1 MKKRIFKIVTI
12 ICSGALLVL
21 IVIACNKSFLNKP
34 PLGTLNPSVLA
45 NEKGV
50 QALLIGAYSCLDGE
64 GGNGSGWGSAA
75 SNWVYGSVCADD
87 AYKGSTPSDQG
98 DILPLET
105 YTATPSN
112 PYPLNKWQFC
122 YNAIQRCNDVLR
134 VMAQATDIPADEQT
148 VIAAQ
153 ARFLRGFY
161 HFELKKVFG
170 NVPYV
175 DETITVE
182 NAGSVENGTDI
193 WPNIEADFQ
202 AGIDG
207 LPIDWSSNGEIGRAN
222 KGAAIAY
229 LAKTYMFEHKYS
241 DAAPLLDQL
250 INNTGGVGVTSS
262 GDRYELVNYQDNFN
276 PATRNSAESIFA
288 AQMTVNDGS
297 GDVGNGN
304 GNYGDVLN
312 FPYGGGPGACCGFF
326 NPSQSLAN
334 AYKTDAN
341 GLPLLDESYNTG
353 KNVSDPTDPYTGTLD
368 PRIDWAIGRE
378 GIPYL
383 DWGPHPGDAWIRD
396 PQNNGHF
403 NPKKNVYAKSQQG
416 TYSDVSTNW
425 AGVEL
430 VANNVNLIRYADVI
444 LWRAECYAQANDL
457 PNAMAMVNQ
466 VRERAADPTGW
477 VYKNATYDATTGK
490 YSPQTT
496 KADNY
501 LIKDYTSFP
510 TQDYAMKAIEF
521 ERRLELSMEGHRF
534 FDLAR
539 WDKGTGSMAATLN
552 AYVSF
557 EKTLRPAFVGVSFTK
572 GKNEIFA
579 IPQNAIDIQNAD
591 GVQHLK
597 QNPGY

>member
-1 MKKRIFKIVTI
+1 MKRLFKVIIPVLVVMFIFLVA
-12 ICSGALLVL
+12 CSKG
-21 IVIACNKSFLNKP
+21 FLNKP

-50 QALLIGAYSCLDGE
+50 QSLLIGAYSCLDGE
-64 GGNGSGWGSAA
+64 GGSGGGWGSAA

-105 YTATPSN
+105 YSATPSN
-112 PYPLNKWQFC
+112 SYPENKWIFN

-134 VMAQATDIPADEQT
+134 VMTQATDIPTDEQALIT
-148 VIAAQ
+148 AQ

-175 DETITVE
+175 DETITVD
-182 NAGSVENGTDI
+182 NASTVENGTDI

-202 AGIDG
+202 AGVDG
-207 LPIDWSSNGEIGRAN
+207 LPIDWSATGEVGRAN

-229 LAKTYMFEHKYS
+229 LAKVYMFEHKY
-241 DAAPLLDQL
+241 DQAASLLDQL
-250 INNTGGVGVTSS
+250 INNTGGVGVTS
-262 GDRYELVNYQDNFN
+262 GGKRYTLVNYQDNFN

-334 AYKTDAN
+334 AYKTDAS
-341 GLPLLDESYNTG
+341 GLPLLDGSYNSG
-353 KNVSDPTDPYTGTLD
+353 NKVSDPSTPYTGTLD
-368 PRIDWAIGRE
+368 PRIDWVMGRE

-383 DWGPHPGDAWIRD
+383 DWGPHPGDGWIRD
-396 PQNNGHF
+396 PQNDGHF
-403 NPKKNVYAKSQQG
+403 SPKKNVYAQSQQG
-416 TYSDVSTNW
+416 VYSDVSSNW

-444 LWRAECYAQANDL
+444 LWRAECYIDAGDL
-457 PNAMAMVNQ
+457 SNSATLVNEI
-466 VRERAADPTGW
+466 RSRAANPTGW
-477 VYKNATYDATTGK
+477 VYNGATYDATTGK

-496 KADNY
+496 PADNY
-501 LIKDYTSFP
+501 KIGLYTVPFPSKDYAT
-510 TQDYAMKAIEF
+510 KAVQF
-521 ERRLELSMEGHRF
+521 ERRLEFAMEGHRF
-534 FDLAR
+534 FDLQR
-539 WDKGTGSMAATLN
+539 WDGGTGSMANTLN
-552 AYVSF
+552 AYLDYEEAF
-557 EKTLRPAFVGVSFTK
+557 RPSFVGANFTK

-579 IPQNAIDIQNAD
+579 IPQSAIDIQNAD
-591 GVQHLK
+591 GVEHLK

>member
-1 MKKRIFKIVTI
+1 MKRYKLI
-12 ICSGALLVL
+12 IPGALSILV
-21 IVIACNKSFLNKP
+21 VIAACNKSFLNKT

-98 DILPLET
+98 DIVPLET
-105 YTATPSN
+105 YSTAQASN
-112 PYPLNKWQFC
+112 PYLINKWQFC

-134 VMAQATDIPADEQT
+134 VMAQATDVSTEAQGLIT
-148 VIAAQ
+148 AQ

-175 DETITVE
+175 DETVTVDNAGTVE
-182 NAGSVENGTDI
+182 NKTDI

-207 LPIDWSSNGEIGRAN
+207 LPLDWTSTGEIGRAN
-222 KGAAIAY
+222 KGAAIAF
-229 LAKTYMFEHKYS
+229 LAKAYMYEDKY
-241 DAAPLLDQL
+241 DQAAPLLDQL
-250 INNTGGVGVTSS
+250 INNTGGVGVTSK
-262 GDRYELVNYQDNFN
+262 GLRYALVHYEDNFN
-276 PATRNSAESIFA
+276 PATRNSAEAIFA
-288 AQMTVNDGS
+288 AIMTVNDGS

-341 GLPLLDESYNTG
+341 GLPLLDETYNTG
-353 KNVSDPTDPYTGTLD
+353 NNVSDPTTPYTGTLD
-368 PRIDWAIGRE
+368 PRIDWAMGRK

-396 PQNNGHF
+396 PQNDGHF
-403 NPKKNVYAKSQQG
+403 SPKKNVYAESQKG
-416 TYSDVSTNW
+416 TYSDASTNW
-425 AGVEL
+425 ANIEL
-430 VANNVNLIRYADVI
+430 AANNVNLIRYADVL
-444 LWRAECYAQANDL
+444 LWRAECYIEKNDL
-457 PNAMAMVNQ
+457 EHGRELVNL
-466 VRERAADPTGW
+466 VRARAADQTGW
-477 VYKNATYDATTGK
+477 VYKNATYDASTSL

-496 KADNY
+496 PAVNY
-501 LIKDYTSFP
+501 KIGLYQSFP
-510 TQDYAMKAIEF
+510 SQDYARKAVRF
-521 ERRLELSMEGHRF
+521 ERRLELAMEGHRF
-534 FDLAR
+534 FDLQR
-539 WDKGTGSMAATLN
+539 WDNGTGYMANVISAFL
-552 AYVSF
+552 SF
-557 EKTLRPAFVGVSFTK
+557 EKPKRPYLSAATFHK
-572 GKNEIFA
+572 GTSEIFA
-579 IPQNAIDIQNAD
+579 IPQNAIDVQNAD
-591 GVQHLK
+591 GQEHLV

>member
-1 MKKRIFKIVTI
+1 MKKLFKLSIPF
-12 ICSGALLVL
+12 LLVL
-21 IVIACNKSFLNKP
+21 LTIILACNKSFLDKP

-105 YTATPSN
+105 YSATPSN

-122 YNAIQRCNDVLR
+122 YNAVQRCNDVLR
-134 VMAQATDIPADEQT
+134 VMPQATDISPEEQT
-148 VIAAQ
+148 LITAQ

-170 NVPYV
+170 DVPYV
-175 DETITVE
+175 DETISTDS
-182 NAGSVENGTDI
+182 AALIGNGTDI

-202 AGIDG
+202 AAIDG
-207 LPIDWSSNGEIGRAN
+207 LPLDWASSGEIGRVN
-222 KGAAIAY
+222 KGAAIAF
-229 LAKTYMFEHKYS
+229 LAKAYMFEDKY
-241 DAAPLLDQL
+241 DQAAPLLDQL
-250 INNTGGVGVTSS
+250 INNTGGVGVTS
-262 GDRYELVNYQDNFN
+262 GGKRYQLVNYEDNFN

-297 GDVGNGN
+297 GDVGSGN

-341 GLPLLDESYNTG
+341 GLPLLDGSYNSG
-353 KNVSDPTDPYTGTLD
+353 NKVSSPNSPYAGTLD
-368 PRIDWAIGRE
+368 PRIDWVMGRP

-383 DWGPHPGDAWIRD
+383 DWGPHPGDTWIRD

-403 NPKKNVYAKSQQG
+403 NPKKNVYAKAQQG

-425 AGVEL
+425 ANVEL

-444 LWRAECYAQANDL
+444 LWRAECYVQANDL
-457 PNAMAMVNQ
+457 TNAMKLVNQ
-466 VRERAADPTGW
+466 IRQRAADASGW
-477 VYKNATYDATTGK
+477 VYKNATYDANKGT

-496 KADNY
+496 PADNY
-501 LIKDYTSFP
+501 KIGLYTSFP
-510 TQDYAMKAIEF
+510 SKDYATKAVEF
-521 ERRLELSMEGHRF
+521 ERRLELAMEGHRF
-534 FDLAR
+534 FDLQR
-539 WDKGTGSMAATLN
+539 WDNGTGTMAATLN
-552 AYVSF
+552 AYLNY
-557 EKTLRPAFVGVSFTK
+557 EKADRPSFVGATFTK

-579 IPQNAIDIQNAD
+579 IPQSAIDIQNAD
-591 GVQHLK
+591 GQDHLK